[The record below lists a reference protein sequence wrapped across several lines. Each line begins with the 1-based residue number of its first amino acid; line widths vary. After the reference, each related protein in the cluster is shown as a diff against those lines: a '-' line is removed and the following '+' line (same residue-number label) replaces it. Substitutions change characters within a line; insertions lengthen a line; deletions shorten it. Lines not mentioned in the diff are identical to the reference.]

1 MHRNSRPFPM
11 RIGRRAL
18 CLSIAAV
25 PLGFAGSG
33 IARTREDVY
42 DVVIANGRVMDPES
56 GRDEIA
62 NIGIRGERIA
72 AVARQA
78 LSGRLRIDA
87 AGKVVA
93 PGFID
98 LLCYPTSDPIGQ
110 RAKIADGVTTTLQM
124 HAGPVDV
131 DGWYRGLAGRV
142 LTSYG
147 TVVGHGALRD
157 AAGVTD
163 RFAAAS
169 PEQLDTMKAL
179 AARAIEDGA
188 VGIGYGLEYTPGAS
202 PLETIELFRVAAKY
216 DVPNHV
222 HVRHMD
228 VDHNIA
234 AVNEVIAAAAIS
246 GARAEIVHLNSAGA
260 THRMATVLGMIDGAR
275 VRGIDIGASV
285 YPYTAWSTYIG
296 STIFE
301 DGFQQK
307 LRMTYHDIE
316 LVSTGERLTKERFD
330 ALRAKAPP
338 LSDNRQADQSLWVI
352 GHAMPEGDVDIALHS
367 PIVAVGSD
375 GWIDPSGRGHP
386 RGAGTFSR
394 ILGVYVR
401 EKKILPLM
409 DGLRRMTLLPAQRM
423 EKAVPAMRDRGR
435 IRVGAYADITVFDP
449 ATIADRA
456 TYQQPDL
463 PSAGISAVLVNGSL
477 VYDRGRFIEGAHPGA
492 GIRREGASGS
502 REPLST

>member
-1 MHRNSRPFPM
+1 MHSNSRFFPM
-11 RIGRRAL
+11 RIGRRL
-18 CLSIAAV
+18 VCGGIAASLA
-25 PLGFAGSG
+25 LGLAGAG
-33 IARTREDVY
+33 VAQTRESDY
-42 DVVIANGRVMDPES
+42 DLVIVNGRVMDPES

-62 NIGIRGERIA
+62 NIGIRGDRIA
-72 AVARQA
+72 VITKEK
-78 LSGRLRIDA
+78 LSGRSRIDA
-87 AGKVVA
+87 GGRVVA

-98 LLCYPTSDPIGQ
+98 LLCYPTTDAVGQ

-131 DGWYRGLAGRV
+131 DGWYKGLAGRI
-142 LTSYG
+142 LTNYG

-157 AAGVTD
+157 AAGVID
-163 RFAAAS
+163 RFKAAS
-169 PEQLDTMKAL
+169 PEQLETMKTL
-179 AARAIEDGA
+179 AAKAIEGGA

-202 PLETIELFRVAAKY
+202 PLETIELFRVAAKH

-222 HVRHMD
+222 HVRHMEFD
-228 VDHNIA
+228 RNVA

-246 GARAEIVHLNSAGA
+246 GARAEIVHLNSSGG
-260 THRMATVLGMIDGAR
+260 THRMATVLGLIDGAR
-275 VRGIDIGASV
+275 AHGADIGASV

-296 STIFE
+296 STIFDE
-301 DGFQQK
+301 GFQQK
-307 LRMTYHDIE
+307 LKMSYNDIE

-338 LSDNRQADQSLWVI
+338 QSDNRKADPALWVI
-352 GHAMPEGDVDIALHS
+352 GHAMPEGDVDIALGS
-367 PIVAVGSD
+367 PIVSIGSD

-386 RGAGTFSR
+386 RGAGAFSR
-394 ILGVYVR
+394 ILGSYVR
-401 EKKILPLM
+401 DKKILPLM

-456 TYQQPDL
+456 TYQQPNL
-463 PSAGISAVLVNGSL
+463 PSAGISAVLVNGTL
-477 VYDRGRFIEGAHPGA
+477 VYDRGKFVEGMHPGA
-492 GIRREGASGS
+492 AIRRE
-502 REPLST
+502 

>member
-1 MHRNSRPFPM
+1 MTNDSRSLSI
-11 RIGRRAL
+11 RLGRRAL
-18 CLSIAAV
+18 CGGIAA
-25 PLGFAGSG
+25 LSLGLAGTGFAQGRDG
-33 IARTREDVY
+33 AY
-42 DVVIANGRVMDPES
+42 DVVIVNGRVMDPES
-56 GRDEIA
+56 GGDEIA
-62 NIGIRGERIA
+62 NIGISGDRIA
-72 AVARQA
+72 VITKEK
-78 LSGRLRIDA
+78 LTGRSRIDA
-87 AGKVVA
+87 GGRVVA

-98 LLCYPTSDPIGQ
+98 LLCYPTTDAVGQ

-131 DGWYRGLAGRV
+131 DGWYKGLAGRI
-142 LTSYG
+142 LTNYG

-157 AAGVTD
+157 AAGVAD
-163 RFAAAS
+163 RFKAAS
-169 PEQLDTMKAL
+169 PEQLETMKTL
-179 AARAIEDGA
+179 AAKAIEGGA

-202 PLETIELFRVAAKY
+202 PLETIELFRVAAKH

-222 HVRHMD
+222 HVRHMEFD
-228 VDHNIA
+228 RAVS

-246 GARAEIVHLNSAGA
+246 GARAEIVHLNSSGG
-260 THRMATVLGMIDGAR
+260 THRMATVLGLIDGAHAH
-275 VRGIDIGASV
+275 GADIGASV

-296 STIFE
+296 STIFD

-307 LRMTYHDIE
+307 LKMSYNDIE

-338 LSDNRQADQSLWVI
+338 QSDNRKADPALWVI
-352 GHAMPEGDVDIALHS
+352 GHAMPEGDVDIALGS
-367 PIVAVGSD
+367 PIVSIGSD

-386 RGAGTFSR
+386 RGAGAFSR
-394 ILGVYVR
+394 ILGSYVR

-423 EKAVPAMRDRGR
+423 EKAAPAMRDRGR

-456 TYQQPDL
+456 TYQQPNL
-463 PSAGISAVLVNGSL
+463 ASAGISAVLVNGTI
-477 VYDRGRFIEGAHPGA
+477 VYDRGKFVEGTHPGA
-492 GIRREGASGS
+492 AIRRD
-502 REPLST
+502 

>member
-1 MHRNSRPFPM
+1 MTNDSRSLSI
-11 RIGRRAL
+11 RLGRRAL
-18 CLSIAAV
+18 CGGIAA
-25 PLGFAGSG
+25 LSLGLAGTGFAQ
-33 IARTREDVY
+33 ARDGAY
-42 DVVIANGRVMDPES
+42 DVVILNGRVMDPES

-62 NIGIRGERIA
+62 NIGISGDRIA
-72 AVARQA
+72 VITKEK
-78 LSGRLRIDA
+78 LSGRSRIDA
-87 AGKVVA
+87 ADKVVS

-98 LLCYPTSDPIGQ
+98 LLCYPTTDVVGQ
-110 RAKIADGVTTTLQM
+110 RAKIADGVTTTMQM

-131 DGWYRGLAGRV
+131 DSWYKGLAGQV
-142 LTSYG
+142 LANYG

-163 RFAAAS
+163 RFKAAS
-169 PEQLDTMKAL
+169 PEQLEVMKSI
-179 AARAIEDGA
+179 AAKAIEGGA

-202 PLETIELFRVAAKY
+202 PLETIELFRVAAKH

-222 HVRHMD
+222 HVRHMEFD
-228 VDHNIA
+228 RAVS

-246 GARAEIVHLNSAGA
+246 GARAEIVHLNSSGG
-260 THRMATVLGMIDGAR
+260 THRMATVLGLIDGAR
-275 VRGIDIGASV
+275 AHGADIAASV

-296 STIFE
+296 STIFDE
-301 DGFQQK
+301 GFQHK
-307 LRMTYHDIE
+307 LKMSYNDIE

-338 LSDNRQADQSLWVI
+338 QSDNRKADPALWVI
-352 GHAMPEGDVDIALHS
+352 GHAMPEGDVDIALGS
-367 PIVAVGSD
+367 PFVSIGSD

-386 RGAGTFSR
+386 RGAGAFSR
-394 ILGVYVR
+394 ILGSYVR

-423 EKAVPAMRDRGR
+423 EKAVPAMHDRGR

-456 TYQQPDL
+456 TYQQPNL
-463 PSAGISAVLVNGSL
+463 PSAGISAVLVNGTI
-477 VYDRGRFIEGAHPGA
+477 VYDRGKFVEGTHPGA
-492 GIRREGASGS
+492 AIRRD
-502 REPLST
+502 

>member
-1 MHRNSRPFPM
+1 MHSNSRSVPM
-11 RIGRRAL
+11 LIDRRAL
-18 CLSIAAV
+18 CMSIAAAL
-25 PLGFAGSG
+25 PLGFASTG
-33 IARTREDVY
+33 IARTRDDIH
-42 DVVIANGRVMDPES
+42 DVVIVNGRVMDPES

-62 NIGIRGERIA
+62 NIGIRGQRI
-72 AVARQA
+72 VAITRQP
-78 LSGRLRIDA
+78 LSGRLTVDA

-98 LLCYPTSDPIGQ
+98 LLCYPTTDTIGQ
-110 RAKIADGVTTTLQM
+110 RAKIADGVTTTMQM

-131 DGWYRGLAGRV
+131 DGWYKGLAGRV
-142 LTSYG
+142 LTNYG

-157 AAGVTD
+157 AAGVAD
-163 RFAAAS
+163 RFQAAS
-169 PEQLDTMKAL
+169 PEQLGKMQAL
-179 AARAIEDGA
+179 AAQAISNGA

-222 HVRHMD
+222 HVRHMEAD
-228 VDHNIA
+228 RNIA

-275 VRGIDIGASV
+275 ARGADVGASV

-296 STIFE
+296 STIFD

-307 LRMTYHDIE
+307 LKMTYQDIE

-352 GHAMPEGDVDIALHS
+352 GHAMPEGDVDIALRS
-367 PIVAVGSD
+367 PIIAVSSD
-375 GWIDPSGRGHP
+375 GWIDPGGRGHP

-394 ILGVYVR
+394 ILGTYVR
-401 EKKILPLM
+401 EKKVLPLM

-435 IRVGAYADITVFDP
+435 IREGAYADITVFDP
-449 ATIADRA
+449 DTIADRA
-456 TYQQPDL
+456 TYQQPNQ
-463 PSAGISAVLVNGSL
+463 PSAGISAVLVNGAL
-477 VYDRGRFIEGAHPGA
+477 VYDRGSFVEGARPGA
-492 GIRREGASGS
+492 NIRRA
-502 REPLST
+502 

>member
-1 MHRNSRPFPM
+1 ML
-11 RIGRRAL
+11 IDRRAL
-18 CLSIAAV
+18 CLSMAAAV
-25 PLGFAGSG
+25 PLGFAGRG
-33 IARTREDVY
+33 VARTPGDIH

-62 NIGIRGERIA
+62 NIGIRGQRI
-72 AVARQA
+72 VSIGRQP
-78 LSGRLRIDA
+78 LQGRQTIDA

-98 LLCYPTSDPIGQ
+98 LLCYPTTDIIGQ
-110 RAKIADGVTTTLQM
+110 RAKIADGVTTTMQM

-131 DGWYRGLAGRV
+131 DGWYKGLAGRV
-142 LTSYG
+142 LTNYG

-157 AAGVTD
+157 AAGIAD
-163 RFAAAS
+163 RFQAAS
-169 PEQLDTMKAL
+169 PEQLERMKAL
-179 AARAIEDGA
+179 AAQAIGNGA

-202 PLETIELFRVAAKY
+202 PLETIELFRVAARHG
-216 DVPNHV
+216 VPNHV
-222 HVRHMD
+222 HVRHME
-228 VDHNIA
+228 VDRNIA

-275 VRGIDIGASV
+275 ARGIDIGASV

-296 STIFE
+296 STIFD

-307 LRMTYHDIE
+307 LRMTYQDIE
-316 LVSTGERLTKERFD
+316 LVSTGERLTKARFD

-352 GHAMPEGDVDIALHS
+352 GHAMPEGDVDIALRS

-375 GWIDPSGRGHP
+375 GWIDPGGRGHP

-394 ILGVYVR
+394 ILGVHVR

-423 EKAVPAMRDRGR
+423 EQSAPAMRDRGR
-435 IRVGAYADITVFDP
+435 IRLGAYADITVFDP

-456 TYQQPDL
+456 TYQQPNQ
-463 PSAGISAVLVNGSL
+463 PSAGIAAVLVNGAL
-477 VYDRGRFIEGAHPGA
+477 VYDRGRFVDGLHPG
-492 GIRREGASGS
+492 GDIRRA
-502 REPLST
+502 